1 MLDSTSGALFTS
13 PRLRGEVGLRA
24 SAIRVRGA
32 IREFDYAETAPHP
45 NPLRGEVGLR
55 ASAIRVRGAIREF
68 DYAETA
74 PHPNPLPVKNGER
87 EFLPAHAIFIA

>member
-1 MLDSTSGALFTS
+1 MSIWMLDSTSGALFTS
-13 PRLRGEVGLRA
+13 PR
-24 SAIRVRGA
+24 
-32 IREFDYAETAPHP
+32 
-45 NPLRGEVGLR
+45 LRGEVGLR

>member
-1 MLDSTSGALFTS
+1 VSIWMLDSTSGALFTS

-45 NPLRGEVGLR
+45 NPLR
-55 ASAIRVRGAIREF
+55 ASFARL
-68 DYAETA
+68 D
-74 PHPNPLPVKNGER
+74 PVKNGER
-87 EFLPAHAIFIA
+87 EFLPAHAISLA